1 MVITTRLLY
10 IIIVNIKQVFTF
22 ISMTQEEDLERI
34 AYIAAINTALGE
46 RGMDL
51 IEGEIENSLVETM
64 LKMNTDYMECV
75 NAIINLREDD

>member
-1 MVITTRLLY
+1 
-10 IIIVNIKQVFTF
+10 
-22 ISMTQEEDLERI
+22 MTQEEDLELI

-51 IEGEIENSLVETM
+51 IGGEIENSLVKTM

>member
-1 MVITTRLLY
+1 
-10 IIIVNIKQVFTF
+10 
-22 ISMTQEEDLERI
+22 MTQEEDLERI